1 MVLTV
6 TLNPCVDK
14 TIFIKNLEIGRVIR
28 ADGVKLIAGGS
39 GNNVARV
46 VRSLGHPVLAL
57 NLLGG
62 GYGDIIASL
71 LRSEGIPFE
80 AAHIKGSSRTV
91 VTVLDTASGI
101 QTAYVE
107 PGPEVSPEEVA
118 HFKGRYKRVLKDAQ
132 LVVLSGSVPCPSL
145 NGLYADLIAMAKDRG
160 LRVILD
166 TRGPALPQGIAASP
180 FMIKPNVEE
189 MGDTLGRQVVYKKDV
204 LECLNRCLKQGVELI
219 VLSFGREGILVSY
232 RDQLL
237 RAWPPQIKVVN
248 PIGSG
253 DSLVAG
259 FAVGLADGMAIE
271 DTIRLGV
278 AAGAANASIWDA
290 AGCTKED
297 ILKLVPGVRLE
308 RAKEA
313 DISGLIPNLP
323 AEVLLRKE
331 G

>member
-1 MVLTV
+1 MILTV

-28 ADGVKLIAGGS
+28 AEGVKLIAGGS

-62 GYGDIIASL
+62 GYGDIIATF

-145 NGLYADLIAMAKDRG
+145 NDLYADLIGMAKDRG

-166 TRGPALPQGIAASP
+166 TRGPALPQGVASSP
-180 FMIKPNVEE
+180 FMVKPNVEE
-189 MGDTLGRQVVYKKDV
+189 MGDILGRRIVCEEDV
-204 LECLNRCLKQGVELI
+204 LECLNLCRERGVELI
-219 VLSFGREGILVSY
+219 ALSFGREGILVSY
-232 RDQLL
+232 RGGLF

-259 FAVGLADGMAIE
+259 FAVGIVRDMAIE

-278 AAGAANASIWDA
+278 AAGAANAAIWDA
-290 AGCTKED
+290 ASCTKEE
-297 ILKLVPGVRLE
+297 IWKLVPGVRLE
-308 RAKEA
+308 KAKEA
-313 DISGLIPNLP
+313 DISGLLPNLP
-323 AEVLLRKE
+323 VEAL
-331 G
+331 